1 MARKKKPVTHK
12 IMTDQTALDLLYGP
26 PERTLH
32 ERDMREYQTWM
43 GNKILELP
51 GVLLGA
57 EMGLG
62 KTGSSLWGMSKL
74 IRVGEVRRP
83 LIVAP
88 LRVSEETWPEEFR
101 TWDFARDIS
110 FRVVTGTP
118 EEREAALAYSPAQ
131 ATIINRENLRWLHDR
146 FQGRGWPFDML
157 IYDEASRLK
166 RGMNRV
172 YQTKDQIRSGKKAAL
187 SELGIIKAHRP
198 SFKRIVELSG
208 TPAPN
213 GLVDLYGPISA
224 LEDGER
230 LGTSM
235 TAFKNRWFIEDK
247 YTKEIHARVGA
258 EQEIMGLIKDIFFS
272 LRSEDYLTLPPL
284 VPVDHHV
291 KLPPR
296 AMKIYKEFER
306 ESAIE
311 LVNNAGDP
319 EYIEAVNNGVL
330 TGKLLQLA
338 NGSIYTS
345 EKEAIKVHDAK
356 LAALESIMEEANGRP
371 VIVAYSFQFDKAAIL
386 KKFPYCRV
394 YGDSPNDMRDWNAGR
409 IKMLLTHPASAG
421 HGLNFQ
427 FGSNIAVWYGLT
439 WSAELYLQFIKRL
452 HRSGQKH
459 DRVFLHRII
468 AQGTADENVL
478 NVLKSRTITQ
488 DRITDAVKARLG
500 RTWRLAA

>member
-1 MARKKKPVTHK
+1 MARKKGPVVPK
-12 IMTDQTALDLLYGP
+12 IITDQEALNLLYGP
-26 PERTLH
+26 PERTL
-32 ERDMREYQTWM
+32 RASDMRNYQKWM
-43 GNKILELP
+43 AEKILELP

-62 KTGSSLWGMSKL
+62 KTGSSLFAMSKL
-74 IRVGEVRRP
+74 IREGVVRRP

-110 FRVVTGTP
+110 FRVVTGTG
-118 EEREAALAYSPAQ
+118 EERAAALSYSPAQ
-131 ATIINRENLRWLHDR
+131 ATIINRENLRWLHEV
-146 FQGRGWPFDML
+146 FQGRPWPFDML

-166 RGMNRV
+166 RGMPRV
-172 YQTKDQIRSGKKAAL
+172 YQTKEQIRSGKKAAL
-187 SELGIIKAHRP
+187 SELGIIRAHRP
-198 SFKRIVELSG
+198 RFKRIVELSG

-213 GLVDLYGPISA
+213 GLIDLYGPISA

-235 TAFKNRWFIEDK
+235 TAYKNRWFIEDR

-258 EQEIMGLIKDIFFS
+258 EQEIMGLVKDIFFS
-272 LRSEDYLTLPPL
+272 LRSDDYLSLPPL
-284 VPVDHHV
+284 IPVDHPV
-291 KLPPR
+291 ILPPK
-296 AMKIYKEFER
+296 AMKVYKEFER

-311 LVNNAGDP
+311 LVNRAGDP

-345 EKEAIKVHDAK
+345 EKEAIPIHNAK
-356 LAALESIMEEANGRP
+356 LDALESIMEEANGRP
-371 VIVAYSFQFDKAAIL
+371 VIVAYSFQFDKAAI
-386 KKFPYCRV
+386 KKRFPYCRV
-394 YGDSPNDMRDWNAGR
+394 YGDSQNDMRDWNAGR

-459 DRVFLHRII
+459 DKVFLHRII
-468 AQGTADENVL
+468 ARGTADENVL
-478 NVLKSRTITQ
+478 SVLKSRTITQ
-488 DRITDAVKARLG
+488 DRITNAVKARLG
-500 RTWRLAA
+500 QTWRMAA